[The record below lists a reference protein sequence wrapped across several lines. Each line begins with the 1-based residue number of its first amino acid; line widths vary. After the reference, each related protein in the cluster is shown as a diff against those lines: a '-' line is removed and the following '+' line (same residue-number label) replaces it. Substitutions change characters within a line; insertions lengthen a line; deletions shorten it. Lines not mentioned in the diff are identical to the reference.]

1 MSRDNLEFNTIKTV
15 GTINKDS
22 ILQKVFKKKFG
33 DYNPN
38 KLTEEAKA
46 NSLADETIKFLKGV
60 FNDVILNRE
69 ELLEKYNEVKIS
81 NKTPRRYGKTKI
93 LSDIEAKNGVA
104 TPLQKTMLNLGKLKT
119 LNTNLIDKGVSDHYR
134 GTKNLSDKDLRA
146 INAAI
151 RDFEKKI
158 SMIK

>member
-38 KLTEEAKA
+38 KLT
-46 NSLADETIKFLKGV
+46 
-60 FNDVILNRE
+60 
-69 ELLEKYNEVKIS
+69 
-81 NKTPRRYGKTKI
+81 
-93 LSDIEAKNGVA
+93 DIEAKNGVA

-119 LNTNLIDKGVSDHYR
+119 LNTNLLDKGVSDHYR
-134 GTKNLSDKDLRA
+134 GTKNLSDKDLRT